1 MISRARREGGVRH
14 LPEPRGEAEQPEL
27 VRHEDEVGRFD
38 SRYVAALV
46 ANRWLIL
53 VTYVGLVLSGLI
65 PMHPLALAG
74 SAAWI
79 FLTNVAATWSWLQMR
94 RISWY
99 DSTYLFM
106 DILSVTFGVLATANL
121 DYPIWIAFI
130 MVMTT
135 GAAELNTRSAF
146 LCLAACAAGYASSAA
161 IMQLAGW
168 YDVRPGVFAV
178 TAAIMGFTGFNVTVA
193 FDGSRRLRAYI
204 RKMSVTDPLTGLAN
218 RRRLSDV
225 LANPGHLGTSLAV
238 IVLDVDNFKQYNDSQ
253 GHLSGDRLLVRLA
266 RNLEAV
272 FYDAHT
278 ISRYGG
284 DEFVVL
290 LPCDDAGVA
299 TKRAGALVCDHY
311 STDVPV
317 SIGVAVW
324 PHHESTLD
332 GALAAADD
340 CLREAKR
347 NGKGRLVALPAP
359 RYRPVTNP

>member
-1 MISRARREGGVRH
+1 MLSRSRREGGASY
-14 LPEPRGEAEQPEL
+14 LPLPRSEPDQTEL
-27 VRHEDEVGRFD
+27 VRPENEVGRFD

-46 ANRWLIL
+46 VNRWLIL
-53 VTYVGLVLSGLI
+53 LAYVGLAIPGLI
-65 PMHPLALAG
+65 PIHPLALAG

-79 FLTNVAATWSWLQMR
+79 FLTNAAATWSWMQR
-94 RISWY
+94 RRVSWY

-106 DILSVTFGVLATANL
+106 DVLSVTFGVLATANL
-121 DYPIWIAFI
+121 DYPIWIAYV
-130 MVMTT
+130 MVMVT

-146 LCLAACAAGYASSAA
+146 LCVGACIGAYSTSAA
-161 IMQLAGW
+161 ILHLAGW
-168 YDVRPGVFAV
+168 YNVNPGVFAV
-178 TAAIMGFTGFNVTVA
+178 TAAIMGFAGFNVTVA
-193 FDGSRRLRAYI
+193 FDGSRRLRSYI
-204 RKMSVTDPLTGLAN
+204 RQMSVTDPLTGLAN
-218 RRRLSDV
+218 RRRLSEM
-225 LANPGHLGTSLAV
+225 LANPGRSDTAIAV

-253 GHLSGDRLLVRLA
+253 GHLAGDRLLVRLA
-266 RNLEAV
+266 RNLEDV

-290 LPCDDAGVA
+290 LPCNDVGVA
-299 TKRAGALVCDHY
+299 AKRAGALVCDHY

-347 NGKGRLVALPAP
+347 SGKNRLVSLP
-359 RYRPVTNP
+359 NP

>member
-1 MISRARREGGVRH
+1 MLSRARSDSGIRR
-14 LPEPRGEAEQPEL
+14 LPEPRGEPEQPEL
-27 VRHEDEVGRFD
+27 VRQEDEVGRFD

-53 VTYVGLVLSGLI
+53 ATYVGLVLSGLI
-65 PMHPLALAG
+65 SMHPLALAG

-79 FLTNVAATWSWLQMR
+79 FLTNAAATWSWLQRR

-99 DSTYLFM
+99 DSTYLFL
-106 DILSVTFGVLATANL
+106 DVLSVTFGVLATANL
-121 DYPIWIAFI
+121 DYPIWIAYV

-146 LCLAACAAGYASSAA
+146 LCVAACISAYAVCAA
-161 IMQLAGW
+161 IIGLAGW
-168 YDVRPGVFAV
+168 HSVNPGVFAV
-178 TAAIMGFTGFNVTVA
+178 TGAIMAFAGFNLTVA

-238 IVLDVDNFKQYNDSQ
+238 IVLDVDNFKHYNDSH

-324 PHHESTLD
+324 PYHESTLD

-347 NGKGRLVALPAP
+347 SGKNRLVLFP
-359 RYRPVTNP
+359 NP